1 MFSTN
6 LRSNKWSAPPFSTA
20 FSLHSFQYN
29 DTFEEFIH
37 GWILSYAWDKQW
49 FASTGVALKRWDWHV
64 CQMFLGPWLLPLC
77 SPSLYTRS
85 VTQKHALHTLTA
97 SKSLHPTCHWR
108 FELLQV
114 IWSDCR
120 WFFRQ
125 MPLVFLAHTLTLLPS
140 QEITSTTQLT
150 VLLF

>member
-1 MFSTN
+1 MTHLKNSFMGEYFLMHETSSDL
-6 LRSNKWSAPPFSTA
+6 LRPEWLWRDEPDMSARC
-20 FSLHSFQYN
+20 SL
-29 DTFEEFIH
+29 
-37 GWILSYAWDKQW
+37 AP
-49 FASTGVALKRWDWHV
+49 WH
-64 CQMFLGPWLLPLC
+64 LPLC
-77 SPSLYTRS
+77 SPSLYTCS

-108 FELLQV
+108 FELLQA

-140 QEITSTTQLT
+140 QEMTSTTQLT
-150 VLLF
+150 VLLFESLTGLACPPWHNSHFMSHQILQPSH